1 MSTSAP
7 SQTRRVQGEE
17 RTLRQ
22 ALGRLSPYLQGMRW
36 RWVAGLI
43 AAMLAG
49 LVALAI
55 PQVIQVLVNSVLRPG
70 GSQADVWSAVVVI
83 AALGIAEGVLIFL
96 RRVFILPP
104 AAGVENSARVA
115 LYRRLQRL
123 PVAFHDSW
131 PSGQLLSR
139 SVADLGL
146 LRRWI
151 AFGSVMFVVSL
162 VTIVVGLG
170 LLFSSSW
177 ILGLIY
183 LAGAIPIMWRS
194 FYFRN
199 DFRAASRLSQD
210 QAGDL
215 ATTVEESVHGIRVL
229 KAFGRGHEA
238 LEGFR
243 GQADTLRGTE
253 VHKATVLSKFIA
265 LIVALPEAVLGVALA
280 VGLYLT
286 ATGEITVGALAA
298 FFATAAVL
306 AGPVEAVGQLM
317 GMTLSAKTA
326 IDRHIDVLDSPVD
339 IASPGE
345 ATFGG
350 DEKAQSDQT
359 ASLWE
364 GSGHFVP
371 GSGSSGGALA
381 FRGAQFRYPDAP
393 ADSTPLLQE
402 ITLELVP
409 GETMALVGLTGS
421 GKSTLVQLVPRLY
434 DVTAGAV
441 LVDGTDVR
449 EFDLTELRRRVSIAF
464 EDATL
469 FSDTIRNNVLLGAP
483 EEILA
488 DPARAEALL
497 ELALDTAQAQF
508 AHEMPQGVD
517 TEIGEEGLS
526 LSGGQRQRIA
536 LARSIAAQPQIL
548 VLDDP
553 LSALDVR
560 TEEKVTARL
569 REVLSGTTT
578 LIVAH
583 RPSTVALADRVAVLQ
598 EGRIVD
604 VGTHTELLRRSA
616 DYRFIISSFEEDRS
630 IESVMDSGVIT
641 GMLPVVSPDHQGPDD
656 GHVPG
661 RGTSPDAGGDEDGAD
676 FTETERR
683 AVEATAD
690 VVAENPAEAVTD
702 ADTPGTDART
712 GEAR

>member
-162 VTIVVGLG
+162 VTIAVGLA

-177 ILGLIY
+177 VLGLIY

-229 KAFGRGHEA
+229 KAFGRGREA

-306 AGPVEAVGQLM
+306 AGPVESVGQLM

-350 DEKAQSDQT
+350 DERAQPAAH
-359 ASLWE
+359 ASAQE
-364 GSGHFVP
+364 HRG
-371 GSGSSGGALA
+371 GGALA

-483 EEILA
+483 EQILA
-488 DPARAEALL
+488 DPARADALL

-508 AHEMPQGVD
+508 AHEMPEGVD

-536 LARSIAAQPQIL
+536 LARSVAADPPVL
-548 VLDDP
+548 VLQDP
-553 LSALDVR
+553 TTAVDAVTEQHIAEALVAARRR
-560 TEEKVTARL
+560 TDRA
-569 REVLSGTTT
+569 T
-578 LIVAH
+578 LIVTRA
-583 RPSTVALADRVAVLQ
+583 PALLRHADRVVYLRSGRVVS
-598 EGRIVD
+598 EGEHSD
-604 VGTHTELLRRSA
+604 LMELE
-616 DYRFIISSFEEDRS
+616 DYREMVQR
-630 IESVMDSGVIT
+630 
-641 GMLPVVSPDHQGPDD
+641 
-656 GHVPG
+656 
-661 RGTSPDAGGDEDGAD
+661 
-676 FTETERR
+676 
-683 AVEATAD
+683 
-690 VVAENPAEAVTD
+690 
-702 ADTPGTDART
+702 
-712 GEAR
+712 

>member
-162 VTIVVGLG
+162 VTIAVGLA

-177 ILGLIY
+177 VLGLIY

-229 KAFGRGHEA
+229 KAFGRGREA

-350 DEKAQSDQT
+350 DERAQPAAH
-359 ASLWE
+359 ASAQE
-364 GSGHFVP
+364 HRG
-371 GSGSSGGALA
+371 GGALA

-483 EEILA
+483 EQILA

-508 AHEMPQGVD
+508 AHEMPEGVD

-598 EGRIVD
+598 QGRIVD

-656 GHVPG
+656 CHAPG
-661 RGTSPDAGGDEDGAD
+661 QGASPDAGGDEDGAD

-683 AVEATAD
+683 AVEAKAD

>member
-162 VTIVVGLG
+162 VTIAVGLA

-194 FYFRN
+194 FSFRN

-229 KAFGRGHEA
+229 KAFGRGREA

-306 AGPVEAVGQLM
+306 AGPVESVGQLM

-350 DEKAQSDQT
+350 DEKAQSDKT
-359 ASLWE
+359 ASLGE
-364 GSGHFVP
+364 GSGHCAP
-371 GSGSSGGALA
+371 GSGAGALT

-393 ADSTPLLQE
+393 ADSTPLLQD

-434 DVTAGAV
+434 DVTDGAV
-441 LVDGTDVR
+441 MVDGQDVR

-483 EEILA
+483 AEILA
-488 DPARAEALL
+488 DPARAQALL

-508 AHEMPQGVD
+508 AHEMPEGVD

-598 EGRIVD
+598 QGRIVD

-630 IESVMDSGVIT
+630 IESVMDSGAIT
-641 GMLPVVSPDHQGPDD
+641 GMLPVVS
-656 GHVPG
+656 
-661 RGTSPDAGGDEDGAD
+661 
-676 FTETERR
+676 
-683 AVEATAD
+683 
-690 VVAENPAEAVTD
+690 ENPAEAVTD

>member
-7 SQTRRVQGEE
+7 SQSRRVQGEE

-22 ALGRLSPYLQGMRW
+22 ALSRLSPYLQGMRW
-36 RWVAGLI
+36 RWVAGLVS
-43 AAMLAG
+43 AMLAG

-83 AALGIAEGVLIFL
+83 ALLGIAEGVLIFL

-162 VTIVVGLG
+162 VTIVVGVG

-177 ILGLIY
+177 VLGLIY

-280 VGLYLT
+280 VGLYLA

-306 AGPVEAVGQLM
+306 AGPVESVGQLM

-350 DEKAQSDQT
+350 DERAQPAAH
-359 ASLWE
+359 ASAQE
-364 GSGHFVP
+364 HRG
-371 GSGSSGGALA
+371 GGALA

-393 ADSTPLLQE
+393 ADSIPLLQE

-483 EEILA
+483 EQILA
-488 DPARAEALL
+488 DPARADALL

-508 AHEMPQGVD
+508 AHEMPEGVD

-598 EGRIVD
+598 QGRIVD

-656 GHVPG
+656 CHAPG
-661 RGTSPDAGGDEDGAD
+661 QGASPDAGGDEDGAD

-683 AVEATAD
+683 AVEARAD
-690 VVAENPAEAVTD
+690 VVVENPAEAVTD

>member
-162 VTIVVGLG
+162 VTIAVGLA

-177 ILGLIY
+177 VLGLIY

-229 KAFGRGHEA
+229 KAFGRGREA

-306 AGPVEAVGQLM
+306 AGPVESVGQLM

-350 DEKAQSDQT
+350 DERAQPAAH
-359 ASLWE
+359 ASAQE
-364 GSGHFVP
+364 HRG
-371 GSGSSGGALA
+371 GGALA

-483 EEILA
+483 EQILA
-488 DPARAEALL
+488 DPARADALL

-508 AHEMPQGVD
+508 AHEMPEGVD

-598 EGRIVD
+598 QGRIVD

-656 GHVPG
+656 GYAPG
-661 RGTSPDAGGDEDGAD
+661 QGASPDAGGDEDGAD

-683 AVEATAD
+683 AVEARAD
-690 VVAENPAEAVTD
+690 VVADNPAEAVTD